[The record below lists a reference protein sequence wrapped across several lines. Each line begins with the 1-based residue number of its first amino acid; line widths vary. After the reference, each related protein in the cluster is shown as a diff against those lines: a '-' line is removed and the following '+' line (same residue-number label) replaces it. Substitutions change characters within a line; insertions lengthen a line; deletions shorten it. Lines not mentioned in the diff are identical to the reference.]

1 MEKENTVKEQ
11 NLADM
16 SEDVSNDVFNEN
28 MHDSEIQDE
37 GQSYQGDKQKKGF
50 YDYATSGFLKI
61 FTRRLLYCV
70 LLSTFIL
77 FLVIWRSGKYKGMV
91 LDVEEIQQSI
101 SDIKNKEIFVSS
113 KLVEYKNQDLIENE
127 IKNKNLNL
135 VISDEAPY
143 LIEDENK

>member
-11 NLADM
+11 NLEDM

-28 MHDSEIQDE
+28 MPDSDTQYE
-37 GQSYQGDKQKKGF
+37 GQSYQEDKQKKGF

-135 VISDEAPY
+135 VIADEAPY